1 MYFIVKAAFRLR
13 KGSFFYIETMQGK
26 LEKIKIKIKISK
38 VLIKKMKYGG

>member
-13 KGSFFYIETMQGK
+13 KGSSFYIETMQGK
-26 LEKIKIKIKISK
+26 LEKIIISK

>member
-1 MYFIVKAAFRLR
+1 MCCIVKAAFRLR

-26 LEKIKIKIKISK
+26 LEKIKISK

>member
-13 KGSFFYIETMQGK
+13 KGSFFYIETIQEK
-26 LEKIKIKIKISK
+26 LEKIKISK

>member
-26 LEKIKIKIKISK
+26 LEKIKIKISK